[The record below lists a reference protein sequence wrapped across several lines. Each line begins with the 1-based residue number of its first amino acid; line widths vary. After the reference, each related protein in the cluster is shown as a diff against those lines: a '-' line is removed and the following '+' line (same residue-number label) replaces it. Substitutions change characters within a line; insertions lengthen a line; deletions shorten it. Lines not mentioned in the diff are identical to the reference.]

1 MTLCRRYTYLH
12 HVFEQTGKKVKEKVR
27 ESIYAYS
34 DGTLEVSE
42 QYCAGKREKA
52 VVHKTGASKAI
63 NASAVSDKDT
73 NEFEYTCR

>member
-1 MTLCRRYTYLH
+1 MR
-12 HVFEQTGKKVKEKVR
+12 K
-27 ESIYAYS
+27 SIYAYS

>member
-1 MTLCRRYTYLH
+1 MTLCWRYTYLH
-12 HVFEQTGKKVKEKVR
+12 HVFEQTGKKSEGESEKKYICLLWWN
-27 ESIYAYS
+27 S
-34 DGTLEVSE
+34 EVSE

-73 NEFEYTCR
+73 NEF